1 MFGHIG
7 IAKININTNNNN
19 KQKKQFTNK
28 LQSKLCGSFSSLS
41 FLSLFSSFLSTSSFS
56 LNKIT

>member
-19 KQKKQFTNK
+19 KQKQKSTNK
-28 LQSKLCGSFSSLS
+28 TKLHVCGSSSSLS
-41 FLSLFSSFLSTSSFS
+41 FLSLFSSILSTSSFS
-56 LNKIT
+56 LNKIK